1 MKKVSIPLLFVLLP
15 FSLLRAQQIIDS
27 LSLELNALI
36 TTSGIPGMG
45 VCIASDE
52 EMRYVGGA
60 GFRDK
65 EQKMPYDSLS
75 IQNVASIS
83 KTMIGLSLMKLVE
96 QGKLQLDT
104 DINELLPFKVI
115 NPRFPKHKITVFH
128 LATHTSSITDTYK
141 AESAGYFIIDRT
153 AKKKDYDK
161 SFFKDY
167 KRYLKSKRISYSD
180 YLQFYL
186 SIDGKKFQKNI
197 FGKYKPGEGYSYSN
211 IGASLAAYIVE
222 LVSGQSFEIFT
233 RQHIFEPLGMKSN
246 TWNKTAISSPNQAQG
261 YFLDGSKVPEYTN
274 IFFPSSNLHTNSYE
288 MGLFM
293 VEILKGYKGNGRLLT
308 QESYTYLL
316 SNQLKLSDPDASRGI
331 LWYANKAG
339 TNFGHEGSNF
349 GVRCGLYFNPDLNR
363 GMFVMLNVSSF
374 GNMELSKNY
383 RGILAILSR
392 YAKRLY

>member
-15 FSLLRAQQIIDS
+15 FSLLNAQQVIDS
-27 LSLELNALI
+27 LALELNAII

-52 EMRYVGGA
+52 GILYVGGA

-65 EQKMPYDSLS
+65 EQKRPYDSLS

-96 QGKLQLDT
+96 QGKLQLDM

-128 LATHTSSITDTYK
+128 LATHTSGITDTYK

-153 AKKKDYDK
+153 AKKKNYDK

-167 KRYLKSKRISYSD
+167 QRYLKSERIPYSD
-180 YLQFYL
+180 YLQLYL

-197 FGKYKPGEGYSYSN
+197 FGKYKPGEDYSYSN
-211 IGASLAAYIVE
+211 IGATLAAYIVE
-222 LVSGQSFEIFT
+222 QVSGQSFETFT
-233 RQHIFEPLGMKSN
+233 QQHIFEPLEMKN
-246 TWNKTAISSPNQAQG
+246 TSWDKAAISSPNLAQS
-261 YFLDGSKVPEYTN
+261 YFLNGSKVPEYTN
-274 IFFPSSNLHTNSYE
+274 IFSPSSNLHTNSYE

-293 VEILKGYKGNGRLLT
+293 VEILKGYRGNGHLLT
-308 QESYTYLL
+308 QESYNYLL
-316 SNQLKLSDPDASRGI
+316 SNHLNLSTPNASRGI
-331 LWYANKAG
+331 FWYANKAG

-349 GVRCGLYFNPDLNR
+349 GIRCGLYFNPKLNR
-363 GMFVMLNVSSF
+363 GIFVMLNVSSF
-374 GNMELSKNY
+374 GNPELSKNY
-383 RGILAILSR
+383 RGILEILSR